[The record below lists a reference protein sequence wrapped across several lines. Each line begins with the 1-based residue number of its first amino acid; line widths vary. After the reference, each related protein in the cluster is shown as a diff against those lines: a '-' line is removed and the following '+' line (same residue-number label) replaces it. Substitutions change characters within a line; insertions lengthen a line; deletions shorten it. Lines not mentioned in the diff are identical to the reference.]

1 MTTREEQA
9 EHKSW
14 LDSTCEPH
22 PELWAERQR
31 KIDEGVSVPL
41 SEKQA
46 QVHRVVTFCGLVK
59 EGKLASAA
67 HVQRE
72 WLKHNPWANGEI
84 ATQFKENNNG

>member
-14 LDSTCEPH
+14 LDSIIEYVPSGRVIPKQLGEVVIPLTPGQEQV
-22 PELWAERQR
+22 QR
-31 KIDEGVSVPL
+31 ML
-41 SEKQA
+41 
-46 QVHRVVTFCGLVK
+46 TFCRLVK

-72 WLKHNPWANGEI
+72 WLKHNPWANGEM
-84 ATQFKENNNG
+84 AAKFKEN